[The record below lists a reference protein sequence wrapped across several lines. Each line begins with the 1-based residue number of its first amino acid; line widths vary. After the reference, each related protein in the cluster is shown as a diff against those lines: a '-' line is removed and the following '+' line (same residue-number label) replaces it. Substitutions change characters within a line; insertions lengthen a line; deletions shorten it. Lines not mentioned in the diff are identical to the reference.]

1 MNNTKTIVYLPNHI
15 LKMIKEDE
23 EKMKKE
29 KKAKFFNKGNSVD
42 KETEKQRI
50 EDVIMNIK

>member
-1 MNNTKTIVYLPNHI
+1 MNNTKTKVYLPNHI

-29 KKAKFFNKGNSVD
+29 KKDKLFSKGKNVD
-42 KETEKQRI
+42 QEIEKQRI

>member
-15 LKMIKEDE
+15 IKMIKEDE

-29 KKAKFFNKGNSVD
+29 KKAKFFSKGKCVD